1 MKHEKRISNKVFSQ
15 GQGRIEHRQK
25 ECAAKERKKGGNGR
39 TMFQEH
45 ISDKKEIASK
55 LKEGSLF
62 EGTIR
67 FNPKFRQ
74 RAFLTI
80 DELKV
85 DVMIEG

>member
-1 MKHEKRISNKVFSQ
+1 
-15 GQGRIEHRQK
+15 
-25 ECAAKERKKGGNGR
+25 
-39 TMFQEH
+39 MFQEH
-45 ISDKKEIASK
+45 ISDKNEIASK
-55 LKEGSLF
+55 LREGVLF
-62 EGTIR
+62 EGIIR